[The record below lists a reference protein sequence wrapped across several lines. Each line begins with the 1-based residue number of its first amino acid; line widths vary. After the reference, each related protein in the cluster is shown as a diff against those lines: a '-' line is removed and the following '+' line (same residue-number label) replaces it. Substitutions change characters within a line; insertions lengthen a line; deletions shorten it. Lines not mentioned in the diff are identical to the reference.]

1 MNFISSDCQGYADTE
16 EALTTVEAGDSP
28 SDFGTVTSLQ
38 CRPVG
43 TVGAPQGLTRL
54 ITLQTFNKTIVE
66 AGVYQ
71 QRAQIFEPRP
81 SQELPNTSQTEQEI
95 EILFSTARMYQ
106 DVADIRCLPKAP

>member
-1 MNFISSDCQGYADTE
+1 M
-16 EALTTVEAGDSP
+16 EAGDSP

-38 CRPVG
+38 RRPVA
-43 TVGAPQGLTRL
+43 TVRAPQGLIRV
-54 ITLQTFNKTIVE
+54 ITLQTFSKTIVE

-106 DVADIRCLPKAP
+106 DVADIHCLPKAP